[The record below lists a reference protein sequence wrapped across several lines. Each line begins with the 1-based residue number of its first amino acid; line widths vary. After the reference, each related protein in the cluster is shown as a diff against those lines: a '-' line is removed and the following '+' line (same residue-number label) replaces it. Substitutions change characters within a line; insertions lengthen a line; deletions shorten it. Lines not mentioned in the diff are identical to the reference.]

1 MTTTRHT
8 QTPAEER
15 PFASTAEK
23 YNSEH
28 ASGKV
33 TVSNFSYDELQSLPG
48 YSKRGTPGLTG
59 SDVAKELAKHLTD
72 YAAVKGCPLRYQQ
85 RDIAHY
91 FWMQAGRGMLEW
103 EEVLSVVVRA
113 NRKRDH
119 HQRIAHYF
127 GYREMVWPKG
137 KTGKMRL
144 IKLVRYI
151 TQEGVCAGCQTE
163 FSYGDLKRDR
173 IKPGKLGGKYELPN
187 LQLMCEPCNNAKGD
201 SYDGQ
206 AAHHPSPAPISSRSC

>member
-8 QTPAEER
+8 QIPAEEW

-33 TVSNFSYDELQSLPG
+33 TVSNFPYDEVQSLSG
-48 YSKRGTPGLTG
+48 YSERGTPGLTG
-59 SDVAKELAKHLTD
+59 SDVTKELAKHLTD
-72 YAAVKGCPLRYQQ
+72 YAAVEGCPLQYQQ

-91 FWMQAGRGMLEW
+91 FWMQASRSMLTW
-103 EEVLSVVVRA
+103 NVILSVVRA

-119 HQRIAHYF
+119 LEQIAHYF
-127 GYREMVWPKG
+127 GYCEVVGQKG
-137 KTGKMRL
+137 SARDKRL
-144 IKLVRYI
+144 IKLTRYI

-163 FSYGDLKRDR
+163 FQFSDLTLAR
-173 IKPGKLGGKYELPN
+173 IKPGKYDGVYKLPN
-187 LQLMCEPCNNAKGD
+187 VQLMCGRCNKLKGARYNRID
-201 SYDGQ
+201 D
-206 AAHHPSPAPISSRSC
+206 IS

>member
-1 MTTTRHT
+1 MTVTRYT
-8 QTPAEER
+8 QTSAEER

-28 ASGKV
+28 ASSKV
-33 TVSNFSYDELQSLPG
+33 TVSNFPYDEIQGLPG
-48 YSKRGTPGLTG
+48 YSERGTPGLTG

-72 YAAVKGCPLRYQQ
+72 YAAEKGCPLLYRQ

-91 FWMQAGRGMLEW
+91 LWMQASRGMLEW
-103 EEVLSVVVRA
+103 KEILSVVRA

-127 GYREMVWPKG
+127 GYCEVMDQKG
-137 KTGKMRL
+137 SARDKRL
-144 IKLVRYI
+144 IKLTRYI

-163 FSYGDLKRDR
+163 FQFSDLTLDRIIPGKRD
-173 IKPGKLGGKYELPN
+173 GKYELRN
-187 LQLMCEPCNNAKGD
+187 VQLMCGFCNNAKD
-201 SYDGQ
+201 ADFRRQ
-206 AAHHPSPAPISSRSC
+206 TARP